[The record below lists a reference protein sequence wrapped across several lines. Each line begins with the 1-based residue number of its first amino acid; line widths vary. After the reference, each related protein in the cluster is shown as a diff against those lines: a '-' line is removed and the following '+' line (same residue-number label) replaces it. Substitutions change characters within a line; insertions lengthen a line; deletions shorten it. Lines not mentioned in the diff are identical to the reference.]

1 MTKPPFMTKA
11 KNERAAS
18 SRRLRFTGSSRDKGV
33 RLDRFLANAAPELS
47 RNRLKQLIEA
57 GQLSTS
63 GRTITDPSYRVKPGE
78 TFTLTVPEVEPATPE
93 AQAIPLSV
101 LYEDADLLVVDK
113 PAGLVVHPAPGNPDL
128 TLVNALIHHCGE
140 SLSGIGGVARPGI
153 VHRLDKDTSGLLIA
167 AKNDI
172 AHRALSGQ
180 LSSRKLKRVY
190 LALVFGVPVPASGK
204 IDRPIGRHP
213 KHRKKMAVLRSG
225 GRAAQTRYRVVR
237 RFGQWLSL
245 VECQLMTGRTH
256 QIRVH
261 LAHLGHPLVG
271 DPVYGRRRLAAN
283 LPESVA
289 QAIKAFP
296 RQALHAHMIGFDH
309 PRSEKRLD
317 LESALPKDFADLM
330 QSLEIL

>member
-1 MTKPPFMTKA
+1 MKA
-11 KNERAAS
+11 KKERAVP

-57 GQLSTS
+57 GRLVAG
-63 GRTITDPSYRVKPGE
+63 GRTITEPSYRVKPGE
-78 TFTLTVPEVEPATPE
+78 TFTLSVPEVQAATPK

-101 LYEDADLLVVDK
+101 LYEDADLLVIDK
-113 PAGLVVHPAPGNPDL
+113 PAGLVVHPAPGNPDR

-167 AKNDI
+167 AKNDL
-172 AHRALSGQ
+172 AHRALSAQ
-180 LSSRKLKRVY
+180 LASRKLKRVY
-190 LALVFGVPVPASGK
+190 LALVHGVPVPASGK

-225 GRAAQTRYRVVR
+225 GRAAQTHYRVVK
-237 RFGQWLSL
+237 RFGKLASL
-245 VECQLMTGRTH
+245 VECRLMTGRTH

-261 LAHLGHPLVG
+261 LAHLGHPLIG
-271 DPVYGRRRLAAN
+271 DPVYGGRRLAAK
-283 LPESVA
+283 LPAPAA
-289 QAIKAFP
+289 QALAAFP
-296 RQALHAHMIGFDH
+296 RQALHAHVIGFDH
-309 PRSEKRLD
+309 PRGGKRLD
-317 LESALPKDFADLM
+317 FESTLPRDFEDLM